1 MSEYTLTQVF
11 PGDKTTLAQIDA
23 LLQREGIRRDAN
35 LDYICALLDEEYRV
49 IGTGS
54 CFGINLR

>member
-23 LLQREGIRRDAN
+23 LLQREGIRRDSN
-35 LDYICALLDEEYRV
+35 LD
-49 IGTGS
+49 
-54 CFGINLR
+54 

>member
-23 LLQREGIRRDAN
+23 LCFIMSDTKIGN
-35 LDYICALLDEEYRV
+35 SV
-49 IGTGS
+49 ING
-54 CFGINLR
+54 